1 MVPALQPISGFLNLA
16 PIAPVLPRGR
26 GAEQL
31 VPFVGL
37 VMTDASTLVNL
48 GATRAL
54 PLTYTASGSFSAALQ
69 TVPATGAVGSPFG
82 NPQDGVQRLHMSLDL
97 SLDFELVWGRSAAA
111 NAGLTDVR
119 ESAFRALSDGVT
131 TDLLLAALSGSSSS
145 SGVDQTL
152 SRLLASDLN
161 TALLTSPVGS
171 IDNAAITTLTGNS
184 GASATLTGE
193 LDATATL
200 TLAVTPTTASTASL
214 TTGDTAADTAT
225 TGTAATAVLALA
237 TPATDTAA
245 TPVALTAPTA
255 AGAAAPTVV
264 TAVATT
270 ATTDAALQR
279 FLTDAAARAHDAVTN
294 NPAYA
299 AAAAAL
305 YASAAVF
312 RSQADN
318 APAASAFAPGSP
330 VTEVTPPRPM
340 DAIPTS
346 LT

>member
-26 GAEQL
+26 GIEQL

-37 VMTDASTLVNL
+37 AMTDASTLVNL

-69 TVPATGAVGSPFG
+69 TVPATGAVGSP
-82 NPQDGVQRLHMSLDL
+82 QDGVQRLHMSLDL

-111 NAGLTDVR
+111 NAGRADVR

-131 TDLLLAALSGSSSS
+131 ADLLLAALSGSSS

-184 GASATLTGE
+184 GATATLTGE

-200 TLAVTPTTASTASL
+200 TLVVARTTASTATL
-214 TTGDTAADTAT
+214 TTSDTTADTTA
-225 TGTAATAVLALA
+225 TGTAITAVLA
-237 TPATDTAA
+237 TPPADTAA
-245 TPVALTAPTA
+245 STVALTPPEIA
-255 AGAAAPTVV
+255 A
-264 TAVATT
+264 ATT
-270 ATTDAALQR
+270 ATVTAAATTAVANNTALQR
-279 FLTDAAARAHDAVTN
+279 FLTDAAAQAHDAVTN

-330 VTEVTPPRPM
+330 VTEVTPARPI

>member
-48 GATRAL
+48 GATRML

-69 TVPATGAVGSPFG
+69 TVPATGAVGSP
-82 NPQDGVQRLHMSLDL
+82 QDGVQRLHMSLDL
-97 SLDFELVWGRSAAA
+97 SLDFELVWGGSAAA

-131 TDLLLAALSGSSSS
+131 TDLLLAALSGSSS

-184 GASATLTGE
+184 GATATLTGE

-200 TLAVTPTTASTASL
+200 TLVVTPTTASTASL
-214 TTGDTAADTAT
+214 TTGDTTADT
-225 TGTAATAVLALA
+225 TGTAATAVLA
-237 TPATDTAA
+237 TPPADTAA
-245 TPVALTAPTA
+245 TTVALTAPTA
-255 AGAAAPTVV
+255 TGAATPT
-264 TAVATT
+264 AAATT
-270 ATTDAALQR
+270 TTAATAATDAALQR
-279 FLTDAAARAHDAVTN
+279 FLTDAAARAHDAVTH

-318 APAASAFAPGSP
+318 APSASAFAPGRP
-330 VTEVTPPRPM
+330 VTEVTPARPV

-346 LT
+346 LA

>member
-225 TGTAATAVLALA
+225 TGTATTAVLALA
-237 TPATDTAA
+237 TPAADTAA

-255 AGAAAPTVV
+255 AGAAAPVV

-270 ATTDAALQR
+270 TATDAALQR

>member
-69 TVPATGAVGSPFG
+69 TVPATGAVGSP
-82 NPQDGVQRLHMSLDL
+82 QDGVQRLHMSLDL
-97 SLDFELVWGRSAAA
+97 SLDFELVWGGSAAA
-111 NAGLTDVR
+111 NANVGLTDVR

-145 SGVDQTL
+145 SGIDQTL
-152 SRLLASDLN
+152 SRLLTTDLT

-184 GASATLTGE
+184 GATATLTGE
-193 LDATATL
+193 LNATATL
-200 TLAVTPTTASTASL
+200 TLAVTPTTASAATL
-214 TTGDTAADTAT
+214 TSGDTTAATTT
-225 TGTAATAVLALA
+225 TGTVAAAVLA
-237 TPATDTAA
+237 TPAADTAA

-255 AGAAAPTVV
+255 AGAAAPTV
-264 TAVATT
+264 AAATT
-270 ATTDAALQR
+270 ATTAATNVALQR

-318 APAASAFAPGSP
+318 APPAPAFAPGSP
-330 VTEVTPPRPM
+330 VTEVTPARPA

>member
-237 TPATDTAA
+237 TSATDTAA

-255 AGAAAPTVV
+255 AGAAAPVV

-270 ATTDAALQR
+270 TATDAALQR

-330 VTEVTPPRPM
+330 VTEVTPTRPA

-346 LT
+346 LA